1 MTRTGLCEIS
11 SPSSRFF
18 STCNK
23 FPGVPLVR
31 PNSFIEVEGERKGA
45 NLLETGDLAGLQG
58 GGIQHQH
65 RTQAEDV
72 PEQLVVLGAEKAVS
86 SGPRG
91 TTPRVPPPR
100 LPAHLKVV
108 VHPRTQRIL
117 EGGVD
122 PAPSPA
128 VHIEHLEA
136 EADGLLLTL
145 AALQVRGA
153 RTGLGGC
160 ARGSGGLHPRGAA
173 PFCARTST
181 KCSTARKVERWRRR
195 SALARYLLLSVA
207 RVRSS
212 PQRASVS
219 S

>member
-1 MTRTGLCEIS
+1 M
-11 SPSSRFF
+11 
-18 STCNK
+18 
-23 FPGVPLVR
+23 
-31 PNSFIEVEGERKGA
+31 EGERKGA

-91 TTPRVPPPR
+91 TAPRMPPPR

-117 EGGVD
+117 EGSVD

-128 VHIEHLEA
+128 VHVEHLEA
-136 EADGLLLTL
+136 EADGLICKMGVIMELE
-145 AALQVRGA
+145 Q
-153 RTGLGGC
+153 
-160 ARGSGGLHPRGAA
+160 
-173 PFCARTST
+173 
-181 KCSTARKVERWRRR
+181 EWEQ
-195 SALARYLLLSVA
+195 LS

-212 PQRASVS
+212 FLCVLLDHVVLSATCSEGSRTFFPSSLLLSPAPLPPTSVPLPGLLRRAHSVLPELS
-219 S
+219 PSALVTAVRVYGEKLYCPPFRPC

>member
-1 MTRTGLCEIS
+1 MH
-11 SPSSRFF
+11 
-18 STCNK
+18 
-23 FPGVPLVR
+23 PG
-31 PNSFIEVEGERKGA
+31 
-45 NLLETGDLAGLQG
+45 
-58 GGIQHQH
+58 
-65 RTQAEDV
+65 
-72 PEQLVVLGAEKAVS
+72 
-86 SGPRG
+86 
-91 TTPRVPPPR
+91 
-100 LPAHLKVV
+100 
-108 VHPRTQRIL
+108 TQRIL

-128 VHIEHLEA
+128 VHVEHLEA

-160 ARGSGGLHPRGAA
+160 ARGSGGCTRGAA
-173 PFCARTST
+173 AFCARTST